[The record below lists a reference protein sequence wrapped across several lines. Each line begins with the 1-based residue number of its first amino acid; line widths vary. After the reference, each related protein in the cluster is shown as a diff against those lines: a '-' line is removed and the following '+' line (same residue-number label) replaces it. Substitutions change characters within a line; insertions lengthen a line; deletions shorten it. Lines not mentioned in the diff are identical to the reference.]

1 MRPELGLLLE
11 HVLPRPSQGYNKL
24 YCYYDNDDDIDHR
37 SLSHPGWLV
46 LVYIIP
52 RELLLYTPWLL
63 MVFLPFFFFK
73 KKKLLEGYLG
83 QTDLERYIYILQT
96 TVSVFYFFRAHGDV
110 DRRIPAVLPPPPKK
124 RREKMRN

>member
-63 MVFLPFFFFK
+63 MVFLPFFFLK
-73 KKKLLEGYLG
+73 KKNSWRDTLARLIWNDIFTYYRLQYRFFISSELMETSTVGYL
-83 QTDLERYIYILQT
+83 R
-96 TVSVFYFFRAHGDV
+96 SS
-110 DRRIPAVLPPPPKK
+110 PLPPK
-124 RREKMRN
+124 REEKR